1 MKTLKKMKMLMTLVA
16 GVVLAG
22 YITSAFAEAGNPKRG
37 RVYFKMVCTVC
48 HMTQAGK
55 SIPPATYT
63 MDEWRAYLAAD
74 KHDATKTS
82 NNSVKYYLSQ
92 DYRKSIKDKNK
103 AAKKFVKAPND
114 RMYADVHAFLIKG
127 AKDSDTPA
135 TCE

>member
-1 MKTLKKMKMLMTLVA
+1 MTLVA

-22 YITSAFAEAGNPKRG
+22 YMGNTMAGAGNDKVG

-55 SIPPATYT
+55 SFAPASRT

-74 KHDATKTS
+74 KHDVSGAS
-82 NNSVKYYLSQ
+82 NPSVKYHLSQ
-92 DYRKSIKDKNK
+92 EYRKSIQEQNK
-103 AAKKFVKAPND
+103 AAKKFVD
-114 RMYADVHAFLIKG
+114 MSDDEMYANVLAFVVKG